1 LDAKKHNSKKW
12 WSRAVVEMLLPMNIA
27 YTSEFGT
34 GQQTAGWLSEKATAH
49 KTKFETDKRN
59 RLKELIKKRKAKEE
73 EHLDAAKNQKAVAEA
88 SAQLVAAFQQFSTPP
103 AQVENVG
110 QMVEQKISTMKTEIM
125 QEIGAKMEENSKEV
139 KDTLASILDLLHGNS
154 ANRSEL

>member
-1 LDAKKHNSKKW
+1 VA
-12 WSRAVVEMLLPMNIA
+12 EMLLPMHID

-34 GQQTAGWLSEKATAH
+34 GQQPAGWLLKKATAH
-49 KTKFETDKRN
+49 KTKFETDQKN
-59 RLKELIKKRKAKEE
+59 RLEELTKKKKAKEE
-73 EHLDAAKNQKAVAEA
+73 EHLDAAKNRKAVTEA

-103 AQVENVG
+103 AQVEKVR

-154 ANRSEL
+154 ANRNEL